1 MHTLA
6 VRTIV
11 TLATLTLAATASHAQ
26 STSPAKCG
34 IETWSTE
41 KMSYVSTP
49 CADGQE
55 TPARSSRGAEPAL
68 SGNAAYCAALIS
80 RYDRYLNRDSRLGA
94 QPIGLETRAGAEK
107 CRVGDPDGI
116 APLEKALRD
125 ARIEL
130 PKRS

>member
-1 MHTLA
+1 MRTLA
-6 VRTIV
+6 MQTIV
-11 TLATLTLAATASHAQ
+11 TLATLTLAAATGHAQ
-26 STSPAKCG
+26 STPPARCG

-49 CADGQE
+49 CADGPE
-55 TPARSSRGAEPAL
+55 APAEANRNAAPAL

-94 QPIGLETRAGAEK
+94 QPISLETRAGAEK
-107 CRVGDPDGI
+107 CRVGDPEGI